1 MPSQRLM
8 TPYPASLLF
17 LAAFVILSANACVP
31 KKPAPDM
38 PGPAPAPSIN
48 ADALDVDT
56 AYTRGMDAYWSGD
69 YKTAAVLFDSLAKRS
84 DDHPFRARSLF
95 ALACAK
101 LAGAQTQADYVLALA
116 AWNDWEAAF
125 SGPDGQA
132 DPRMLT
138 PFLRGAK
145 LFAPARDGRE
155 PRPQPVQA
163 KPAASDSDLSRR
175 LQEKEKEVLTL
186 QKQLKALEAIHREI
200 QEKKKM
206 SVQ

>member
-1 MPSQRLM
+1 M
-8 TPYPASLLF
+8 TPRSARLLL
-17 LAAFVILSANACVP
+17 LAAFVILSAYACVP
-31 KKPAPDM
+31 KKP
-38 PGPAPAPSIN
+38 GPAPVEPPPALAIN

-56 AYTRGMDAYWSGD
+56 AYARGMDAYWKGD
-69 YKTAAVLFDSLAKRS
+69 YKTASVLFDSLAKRP

-95 ALACAK
+95 ALACAM

-116 AWNDWEAAF
+116 AWNDWEAAS

-145 LFAPARDGRE
+145 LFTPARDARE
-155 PRPQPVQA
+155 PKPQVSQA
-163 KPAASDSDLSRR
+163 KPAPSDADLSRR